1 MTGEINVSECGN
13 EIRYNTGGDLVD
25 VAIGKSLWIIMTRD
39 QATALFQAL
48 GEKILK
54 EDNTNGR

>member
-1 MTGEINVSECGN
+1 MTGEINVSKCGN

-25 VAIGKSLWIIMTRD
+25 VAIGSSLWIIMTRE
-39 QATALFQAL
+39 QAAELFRAL

-54 EDNTNGR
+54 EANQ

>member
-1 MTGEINVSECGN
+1 MITGEINVSKCGN

-25 VAIGKSLWIIMTRD
+25 IAIGKSLWIIMTRE
-39 QATALFQAL
+39 QATELFKVL

-54 EDNTNGR
+54 EDEY